1 MFAPV
6 ALVATSLPQPAAVMA
21 LVVVLPLV
29 PLTRITR
36 REVASWSSRSGQMA
50 KPTRPPA
57 TVPLPRPLTRESQF
71 TTSTATRATRA
82 RSERLGVMVF
92 TLTTRKHK
100 RANRGGGWPFCK
112 TFALLKRGVL
122 RRTGDTH
129 YAGHGRIN
137 QQDSIDT
144 CHLYNR
150 CMEIRQLEALVGIA
164 DHGTFSSAADVL
176 GTVQSNISNR
186 IARLESELGTEL
198 IDRANGVVTES
209 GEIVLLRARRI
220 LSELGAIAADV
231 SELNADIRGEVS
243 LGMIGTAGRWI
254 VPLVLEAQRAIY
266 PHVALRIIEGSNS
279 ALEPQVVNGQLDL
292 AVLAWPVV
300 ARELQ
305 EVDLFKE
312 DLALIVDKHHPLAKT
327 EGSVT
332 FETLSQ
338 YELMLP
344 LRGTPIRREI
354 DDASRAP
361 GVELRPLIEMDGLRT
376 IASLTFDGHGPT
388 ILPATMLSK
397 HLRDQFV
404 AIHIENIAK
413 RRVVLVRR
421 RFGFP
426 AAPVRATHALL
437 TDVVRNAVN
446 VPDGVYNRDL
456 QSLT

>member
-1 MFAPV
+1 
-6 ALVATSLPQPAAVMA
+6 
-21 LVVVLPLV
+21 
-29 PLTRITR
+29 
-36 REVASWSSRSGQMA
+36 
-50 KPTRPPA
+50 
-57 TVPLPRPLTRESQF
+57 
-71 TTSTATRATRA
+71 
-82 RSERLGVMVF
+82 
-92 TLTTRKHK
+92 
-100 RANRGGGWPFCK
+100 
-112 TFALLKRGVL
+112 
-122 RRTGDTH
+122 
-129 YAGHGRIN
+129 
-137 QQDSIDT
+137 
-144 CHLYNR
+144 
-150 CMEIRQLEALVGIA
+150 MEIRQLEALVGIA
-164 DHGTFSSAADVL
+164 DEGTFSGAANVL

-254 VPLVLEAQRAIY
+254 VPLLLEAQRAIY

-279 ALEPQVVNGQLDL
+279 ALEPLVVNGQLDL

-312 DLALIVDKHHPLAKT
+312 DLVLIVDKHHPLAKT

-354 DDASRAP
+354 DDASRAQ
-361 GVELRPLIEMDGLRT
+361 GVELRPIIEMDGLRT

-404 AIHIENIAK
+404 AVHIENIAK
-413 RRVVLVRR
+413 RRVVLVGR

-426 AAPVRATHALL
+426 AAPVRATQALL

-446 VPDGVYNRDL
+446 VPHGVYNRDL
-456 QSLT
+456 QSLP